1 MTGLW
6 WGENEKEMRAM
17 KHKTAAMFL
26 ALAVGSLS
34 VGLAGCKHSMR
45 SEDSSSSASDS
56 GDSSGAVS
64 ISKMGGEID
73 VKDAPHGAN
82 LSTMGGDIHVGDVAS
97 FVKAKTMGG
106 VITIDHAKGPVDA
119 TTMGGDISIGH
130 ADGPIKAST
139 MGGDITARMVGTS
152 TDQRDVEL
160 TSHGGTITLIVPK
173 DFPMDVRITLAHT
186 KNAPREYEI
195 IDHVG
200 LKQQE
205 SPDWDNS
212 EGSPRKYLLAQGRV
226 GNGQNHV
233 VIKTVNGDV
242 ILKQE

>member
-1 MTGLW
+1 MRSMTFY
-6 WGENEKEMRAM
+6 
-17 KHKTAAMFL
+17 KTATFL
-26 ALAVGSLS
+26 ALAVGTLS
-34 VGLAGCKHSMR
+34 VGLVGCKHS
-45 SEDSSSSASDS
+45 SHTDDSIIAESNP
-56 GDSSGAVS
+56 GDNSGAVN
-64 ISKMGGEID
+64 IIKMGGEID

-97 FVKAKTMGG
+97 FAKAKTMGG

-119 TTMGGDISIGH
+119 STMGGGISIGH

-160 TSHGGTITLIVPK
+160 TSHGGTITLTVPK